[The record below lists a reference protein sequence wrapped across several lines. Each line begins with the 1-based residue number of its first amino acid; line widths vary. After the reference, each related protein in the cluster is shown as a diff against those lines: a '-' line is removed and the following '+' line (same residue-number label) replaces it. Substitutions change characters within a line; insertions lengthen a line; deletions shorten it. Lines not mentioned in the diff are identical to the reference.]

1 MLINHLY
8 IIQVPPPPF
17 FFFNWRVIAL
27 QYCAGFCHTS
37 AWFSHRY
44 TWFSP
49 LSPEGTS
56 PTPSHPARLSQST
69 VLSSRCYTAN
79 SHLSILHMVMYMFPY
94 YSLNSSN
101 SPLLPL
107 CLQFCSLSLC
117 LHCCPADRFERL
129 LLSRERCWDSWPLE
143 ERNSI
148 WGQWG
153 GLTAQSSCVI
163 KFY

>member
-8 IIQVPPPPF
+8 IIQVTPSPF
-17 FFFNWRVIAL
+17 FFLLEGDCFTIL
-27 QYCAGFCHTS
+27 C
-37 AWFSHRY
+37 WFLPYISMIQPQVY
-44 TWFSP
+44 ICP

-69 VLSSRCYTAN
+69 VLSSLCYTAN

-101 SPLLPL
+101 SPLRPL

-129 LLSRERCWDSWPLE
+129 LLSHERCWDSWPPE

-148 WGQWG
+148 WGQ
-153 GLTAQSSCVI
+153 
-163 KFY
+163 